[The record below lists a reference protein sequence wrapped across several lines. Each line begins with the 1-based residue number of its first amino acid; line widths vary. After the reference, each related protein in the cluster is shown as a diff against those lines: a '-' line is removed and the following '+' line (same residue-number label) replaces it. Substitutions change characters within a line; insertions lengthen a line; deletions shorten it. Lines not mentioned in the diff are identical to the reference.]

1 LSAIRKRI
9 TGKGMLTALTRE
21 VSPAMNRCEL
31 SYLER
36 VEIQIA
42 KAAEQHRQY
51 ENCLRAMGAEVI
63 SLPAEPELP
72 DSVFVEDPAVVV
84 DEVAIL
90 TRPGAESRRS
100 EGESLAKTLARFRP
114 LRRMQAPATLEGGD
128 VMRAEKTLYV
138 GASART
144 NAAGIAQL
152 AEELKPYGYEVKAVA
167 VRGCLHLKSG
177 CCYLGNGIALAN
189 REWVD
194 TEALAGLRI
203 VDVASSEPWAAN
215 VLTIGEVALMP
226 AGFPATA
233 KIVERLGWKVQTT
246 DISELRKAEAGVTC
260 SSLVFV

>member
-1 LSAIRKRI
+1 
-9 TGKGMLTALTRE
+9 MLTAVTRKI
-21 VSPAMNRCEL
+21 SPAMNRCEL

-36 VEIQIA
+36 VEIDIA
-42 KAAEQHRQY
+42 RAAEQHRQY
-51 ENCLRAMGAEVI
+51 EECLRAMGAEAI

-90 TRPGAESRRS
+90 TRPGAESRRR

-114 LRRMQAPATLEGGD
+114 LRWMHAPATLEGGD
-128 VMRAEKTLYV
+128 VMRAGKTLYV

-144 NAAGIAQL
+144 NGAGIAQL
-152 AEELKPYGYEVKAVA
+152 AEELKPYGYEVKPVA

-177 CCYLGNGIALAN
+177 CCYLGDGTVLAN

-194 TEALAGLRI
+194 IEALAELRV
-203 VDVASSEPWAAN
+203 VDVAPSEPWAAN
-215 VLTIGEVALMP
+215 VLTIGAVALMP

-233 KIVERLGWKVQTT
+233 EIVESLGWKVRST